1 MKFDLKII
9 HITKSIALIT
19 KQLNNSK
26 LIQNTYTTYIP
37 MASQPCI
44 KKFTLPIEVAD
55 IGRLIGPKGS
65 FLKKH
70 VVSKSVS
77 IYKSENDLD
86 EQTKVPLK
94 INISSEEGI
103 VYATIKVDND
113 DLLDIAVKN
122 LIKHSDIFMKKK
134 ENAGKPKVIKHI
146 FKTKMEPHHIG
157 KYVGSGGKNI
167 KNVKALCEEKITGSK
182 LEATSVRVNICDDRF
197 LRKGSYNKLFQIKND
212 ASTENQVLIT
222 VSCIY
227 SGNPNDIFKAVKP
240 IIIDSVVNLFPKEEQ
255 VSSVEV
261 DFLED
266 TCEIS
271 LEVKEQASAFLDNM
285 DAEPRYEPQ
294 SPTYEPPSPSA

>member
-1 MKFDLKII
+1 M
-9 HITKSIALIT
+9 
-19 KQLNNSK
+19 
-26 LIQNTYTTYIP
+26 TT
-37 MASQPCI
+37 SCV

-77 IYKSENDLD
+77 IYKSEKDID

-113 DLLDIAVKN
+113 DLLDIVVKN

-146 FKTKMEPHHIG
+146 FKTKMESHHVG

-182 LEATSVRVNICDDRF
+182 LEATSVRVNIADDRF
-197 LRKGSYNKLFQIKND
+197 IKKGSYNKLFQIKND

-285 DAEPRYEPQ
+285 DAEPRYEPESPTYGQQ
-294 SPTYEPPSPSA
+294 SPTYEPQSPTYSPPSPSS